1 MIIFSARA
9 VFYCGAKHYAHSGEE
24 QFSEVVPAIGRK
36 PKTDGKLRI
45 GSPVT
50 RSAAPRHLPK
60 RNGIGRDM
68 ILSPTGKTISLA
80 IAMMFA
86 VILACTL
93 AGCAS
98 RPDATVL
105 RATPVTLAKREVVLL
120 SATNRQQAPDG
131 GFGGDRADM
140 LTFEKYI
147 LSVPPDHKA
156 SVIEYP
162 GTTPNPLSDFVVTSR
177 TRLSKDRLLA
187 AAAAGDGTIGL
198 FVPGYNYSYQ
208 EGLFRLAQI
217 ASDANLKAIPI
228 LFSWPSQAKA
238 TAYLAD
244 KDSSLTS
251 RDALASLLISLASD
265 PGVKRIVLFG
275 HSMGGFLVMETAR
288 QLKLEGR
295 TDVVERLS
303 IVLAAPDIDADV
315 FRTQVKTIGRVS
327 TPITLLV
334 SNKDRAL
341 RLSSFIAGERKR
353 VGSLSADDPA
363 VRAAAKRYD
372 VRVIDITSL
381 KDAEGFGHARFASL
395 PQYAAELAALGQGAR
410 NSRPGIFVF
419 RANGGVHAAAQGW

>member
-1 MIIFSARA
+1 
-9 VFYCGAKHYAHSGEE
+9 
-24 QFSEVVPAIGRK
+24 
-36 PKTDGKLRI
+36 
-45 GSPVT
+45 
-50 RSAAPRHLPK
+50 
-60 RNGIGRDM
+60 M
-68 ILSPTGKTISLA
+68 ILSLPVKTTSRGLTLMLA
-80 IAMMFA
+80 AL
-86 VILACTL
+86 LASTL

-105 RATPVTLAKREVVLL
+105 SATPVTSAKRQVVLL
-120 SATNRQQAPDG
+120 SATNRQLAPDG
-131 GFGGDRADM
+131 SFDSDRAEA
-140 LTFEKYI
+140 LTFERYT
-147 LSVPPDHKA
+147 LSVPPAHKA
-156 SVIEYP
+156 SAIEYP
-162 GTTPNPLSDFVVTSR
+162 DTTPDPLADFVVTSR
-177 TRLSKDRLLA
+177 TGLSKDRLLA
-187 AAAAGDGTIGL
+187 AAAAGDGSVGL

-217 ASDANLKAIPI
+217 AADANLRAIPI

-244 KDSSLTS
+244 KDSSLAS
-251 RDALASLLISLASD
+251 RDALASLLISLASQ
-265 PGVKRIVLFG
+265 PGVRRIVLFG

-295 TDVVERLS
+295 TDVVEKLS

-315 FRTQVKTIGRVS
+315 FRTQMETIGKLS
-327 TPITLLV
+327 TPVTLLV
-334 SNKDRAL
+334 SNTDRVL

-381 KDAEGFGHARFASL
+381 KDSDGFGHARFASL
-395 PQYAAELAALGQGAR
+395 PQYAAQLAALGQGAR

-419 RANGGVHAAAQGW
+419 RPTTGVLAGARGW